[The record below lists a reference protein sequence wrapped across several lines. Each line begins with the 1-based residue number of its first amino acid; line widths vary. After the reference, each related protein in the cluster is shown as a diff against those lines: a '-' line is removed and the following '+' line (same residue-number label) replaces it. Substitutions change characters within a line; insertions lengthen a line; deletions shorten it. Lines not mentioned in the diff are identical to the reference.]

1 MPRLPRIRS
10 HNQQPWRLSWTR
22 SRHPGIPGTATSSP
36 RGPGRFRALS
46 RPAPGT
52 AILSAMMR
60 AAHLLL
66 DGEPKI
72 FSDHFASKLAGF
84 ESEAQLKVGL
94 ERFLA
99 AVAAAA
105 GRETA
110 EVPPL

>member
-1 MPRLPRIRS
+1 
-10 HNQQPWRLSWTR
+10 
-22 SRHPGIPGTATSSP
+22 
-36 RGPGRFRALS
+36 
-46 RPAPGT
+46 
-52 AILSAMMR
+52 MMR

-99 AVAAAA
+99 AVTADA

-110 EVPPL
+110 EVTFRYLRAGLAQSVHRGRAGARDRARTRHDSRCWPPL